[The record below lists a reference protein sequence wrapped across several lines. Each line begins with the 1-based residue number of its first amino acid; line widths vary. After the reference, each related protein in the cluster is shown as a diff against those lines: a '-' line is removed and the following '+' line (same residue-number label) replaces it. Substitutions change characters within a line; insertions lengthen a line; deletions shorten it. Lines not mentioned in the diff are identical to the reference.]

1 MEEIRQDTEIEQEL
15 DQLQRGAVDFVSR
28 EELALKLV
36 RAKKEG
42 RPLRI
47 KLGADPS
54 APDIHIGH
62 AVVIR
67 KLREFQDL
75 GHEVYFIIGD
85 FTGRIGDPSGK
96 SKTRP
101 QLTEAEIRAHAETY
115 REQIFKIMDPDKT
128 HVVFNNDWLGKLLFA
143 DVIRLAASY
152 TVARMLERDE
162 FERRFTKEEAISVH
176 EFMYPLAQAYDSVH
190 LNIDVEL
197 GGTDQLFN
205 FLATRDIQR
214 AYGQEPQVAMTFPL
228 LEGTDGVQKMSK
240 SLGNYI
246 GISEP
251 ADEIYGK
258 AMSIPDEVIVRYLKL
273 ATPVPLP
280 KIAGIERSM
289 ASGELNP
296 RDAKMFLARELV
308 TLYHSSQDAEEAEDR
323 FKQLFQKKET
333 PDDMPA
339 LEVSSSA
346 ASEGIWVVSLITEAG
361 FAQSNSEARRLAD
374 QGAVR
379 INGEQLTDPTLDV
392 KVADGDV
399 LQVGKRRFARIKI
412 S

>member
-1 MEEIRQDTEIEQEL
+1 MEERKQDTEIEQVL
-15 DQLQRGAVDFVSR
+15 DELQRGAVDFVSR
-28 EELALKLV
+28 GELALKLA

-101 QLTEAEIRAHAETY
+101 QLTEAEIRANAETY

-251 ADEIYGK
+251 PDEIYGK

-273 ATPVPLP
+273 ATPVTLS

-289 ASGELNP
+289 ASGEMNP
-296 RDAKMFLARELV
+296 RDAKMFLASELV
-308 TLYHSSQDAEEAEDR
+308 TLYHSSQDAEEAEGR
-323 FKQLFQKKET
+323 FKQLFQKRET
-333 PDDMPA
+333 PDDMPP
-339 LEVSSSA
+339 LEVSPSA

-392 KVADGDV
+392 KVSDGDV

-412 S
+412 R